1 MGDYKKSYSNN
12 ADDKSVKKIKRQPKK
27 KVCTYCVEKAT
38 SIDYKDIAKLKRA
51 TTEKGKIL
59 PRRTSG
65 ICAKHQRQL
74 ATAIKRARE
83 MALMPYKA
91 E

>member
-1 MGDYKKSYSNN
+1 MSEEKT
-12 ADDKSVKKIKRQPKK
+12 KRPQMRRAPKR
-27 KVCTYCVEKAT
+27 KVCKFCVEKIN
-38 SIDYKDIAKLKRA
+38 SITYIDLVKEIDNPKSRNLY

-65 ICAKHQRQL
+65 ICAKHQRML
-74 ATAIKRARE
+74 ANAVKRARV

-91 E
+91 D